1 MCSILGVLGK
11 SVSPETLQ
19 ACFARTA
26 SRGPDM
32 SRFVEIPCGYLG
44 FQRLAIMGLDE
55 RGMQP
60 FCLGSDYV
68 VCNGE
73 LYGFRPPARAAQG
86 EVSIRQRIR
95 LRDFVAPLP

>member
-11 SVSPETLQ
+11 TVAPEALQ
-19 ACFARTA
+19 ACFARTT

-44 FQRLAIMGLDE
+44 FQRLSIMGLDE

-60 FCLGSDYV
+60 Y
-68 VCNGE
+68 
-73 LYGFRPPARAAQG
+73 
-86 EVSIRQRIR
+86 R
-95 LRDFVAPLP
+95 LDGD

>member
-11 SVSPETLQ
+11 TVSPETLQ

-32 SRFVEIPCGYLG
+32 SRFVEIPCGCLG

-60 FCLGSDYV
+60 FCLG
-68 VCNGE
+68 GA
-73 LYGFRPPARAAQG
+73 FRSKKSS
-86 EVSIRQRIR
+86 VSLSLI
-95 LRDFVAPLP
+95 